1 MTTEELQVLVDGQ
14 QKQIAEI
21 SSILATIAK
30 QLTEHSDQIAKNAQ
44 LSRKITEVLKYNQ
57 EIEELWER

>member
-1 MTTEELQVLVDGQ
+1 MTIEELQALVDGQ

-30 QLTEHSDQIAKNAQ
+30 QLTEHREYIPFF
-44 LSRKITEVLKYNQ
+44 
-57 EIEELWER
+57 

>member
-1 MTTEELQVLVDGQ
+1 MTIEELQALVDGQ

-30 QLTEHSDQIAKNAQ
+30 QLTEHSEYIAKNAE
-44 LSRKITEVLKYNQ
+44 LSRKITEVLNVQALKTY
-57 EIEELWER
+57 